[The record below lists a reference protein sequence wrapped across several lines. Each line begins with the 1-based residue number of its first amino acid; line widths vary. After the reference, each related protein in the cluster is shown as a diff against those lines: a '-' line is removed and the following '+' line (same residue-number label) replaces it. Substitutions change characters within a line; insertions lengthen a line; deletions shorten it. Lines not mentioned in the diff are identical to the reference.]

1 MTIRKITVTSTQVS
15 NDANTS
21 TGAFDLPAG
30 TTAQRPSS
38 PTSGN
43 LRFNTTLQTT
53 EIYDGNNWGKVSPL
67 TPVISSI
74 TGKIYNTLATN
85 LTLSG
90 SNFLTGSLD
99 VTFTPSGGSAS
110 TVTVTPTSDVA
121 ATVAVPSAIYG
132 LSVATLVSVTVT
144 NTDNRTSAATQMAV
158 NAIPTGGDHIV
169 NDGLTRTHI
178 FKQSANFVVPSQLT
192 NVDFLVVA
200 GGGQGGRW
208 YRGGGGGAGG
218 LRSSIVNT
226 GGASGSSVE
235 SKLTITAATH
245 SITVGAG
252 GTSAQANN
260 STSGGNGGNSSIGS
274 QIVSIGGGGGGSW
287 NGGVGQS
294 GGSGGGACSSSTATS
309 GGAGS
314 GTSGQ
319 GFQGG
324 ERGASTSIQCG
335 SGGGGAGAVGQRGG
349 NDTDYSGEAG
359 FGGDGVINTIISST
373 VATAQS
379 VGEVVGS
386 DVYYGGGG
394 SGSSYTDGNLNVTSG
409 GGLGGGADGVH
420 TVNGSNDYRD
430 GVNAAANTG
439 GGGSGANG
447 QVTSGN
453 AALYSSLSS
462 GDYLTGGDGG
472 SGVVIIK
479 YTLS

>member
-1 MTIRKITVTSTQVS
+1 MPIRKITVTSTQVS

-74 TGKIYNTLATN
+74 SGLIYNTLATN

-90 SNFLTGSLD
+90 SNFLSGSLD
-99 VTFTPSGGSAS
+99 VNFTPSGGSTT

-132 LSVATLVSVTVT
+132 LSASTLVAVTVT

-158 NAIPTGGDHIV
+158 NAVPTGGDHIV
-169 NDGLTRTHI
+169 EDGLTRTHI
-178 FKQSANFVVPSQLT
+178 FKQSANFVVPTQLT

-235 SKLTITAATH
+235 SKLTMTAATH
-245 SITVGAG
+245 VITVGAG

-260 STSGGNGGNSSIGS
+260 STPGANGGDSSIGT
-274 QIVSIGGGGGGSW
+274 QVVSTGGGGGGSW

-294 GGSGGGACSSSTATS
+294 GGSGGGACSSSSATS

-314 GTSGQ
+314 GTAGQ

-324 ERGASTSIQCG
+324 ERGSSTSIQCG
-335 SGGGGAGAVGQRGG
+335 SGGGGAGAVGERGG
-349 NDTDYSGEAG
+349 SSGTAG
-359 FGGDGVINTIISST
+359 HGGDGVTNTIISHT

-379 VGEVVGS
+379 VGEVVGT
-386 DVYYGGGG
+386 DVYYAGGG
-394 SGSSYTDGNLNVTSG
+394 SGSSYSDGNTNVTTG
-409 GGLGGGADGVH
+409 GGLGGGADGNYTSAGVS
-420 TVNGSNDYRD
+420 GYSDGND
-430 GVNAAANTG
+430 ATPNTG

-447 QVTSGN
+447 QN
-453 AALYSSLSS
+453 AS
-462 GDYLTGGDGG
+462 GDYWTGGDGG